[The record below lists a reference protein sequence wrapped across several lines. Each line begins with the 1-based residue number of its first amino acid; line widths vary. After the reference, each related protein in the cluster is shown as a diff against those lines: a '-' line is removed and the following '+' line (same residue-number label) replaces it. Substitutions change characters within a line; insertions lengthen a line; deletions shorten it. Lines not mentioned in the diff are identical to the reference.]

1 MFNLYTYEKR
11 IRDIE
16 LQEKQRTDRKQQY
29 ELHIK
34 NRDKL
39 AEKFYKKTNNFILEI
54 IRKPIIVKNSY
65 YDDEKEKKQNNSF
78 CLYKFQTDKE
88 RIEKLINPE
97 NRFRNGKNKKE
108 KTSIKQLNR
117 CRSNIIIK
125 KNSPNFIDLNDL
137 NKDNTPYNVIYINDN
152 RKIEGDKINQP
163 SMKFKP
169 RNDLERI
176 IDSINMNKGIYIKNN
191 EFIKFNNKYK
201 KEKLIAS
208 NKENEKKEKDL
219 CFIPNKDNKAILIS
233 YGSETQNKANNN
245 KKIDTLLKQEDNKVL
260 KDKINLSNAVKNITE
275 KYHSKTYFNS
285 IKQAI
290 LFNNNQD
297 KKIFNKFNKINKKC
311 QKKINY
317 SSSAINF
324 FPKIN
329 NNDTLNLKN
338 IYKIKSGKKINEQK
352 KKKNKIFKKTQLIDN
367 IINDISLDLII
378 DDKDKI
384 NVLDKIFKLN
394 NPISNYDIDLDLD
407 NLNKI
412 QNENLMKLKNMATNK
427 STHKMP
433 FFSERRKSKSN
444 IENKKGFFLDHDF
457 SSSISKMK
465 SLKLKNKEAI
475 IEDDKYIIINNNVYN
490 KKNESDMKN
499 LGKIALKNCHFI
511 NTKFDDNEK
520 NHLKKGE
527 GKLMITNGLSLN
539 QFLDKYSLPTFRK

>member
-108 KTSIKQLNR
+108 KTSTKQLNR

-125 KNSPNFIDLNDL
+125 KNIPNFIDLNNL

-297 KKIFNKFNKINKKC
+297 KKIFNKFNKINKKS

-352 KKKNKIFKKTQLIDN
+352 KKKNKIFKKTQL
-367 IINDISLDLII
+367 LII
-378 DDKDKI
+378 
-384 NVLDKIFKLN
+384 
-394 NPISNYDIDLDLD
+394 
-407 NLNKI
+407 
-412 QNENLMKLKNMATNK
+412 
-427 STHKMP
+427 
-433 FFSERRKSKSN
+433 
-444 IENKKGFFLDHDF
+444 
-457 SSSISKMK
+457 
-465 SLKLKNKEAI
+465 
-475 IEDDKYIIINNNVYN
+475 
-490 KKNESDMKN
+490 
-499 LGKIALKNCHFI
+499 
-511 NTKFDDNEK
+511 
-520 NHLKKGE
+520 
-527 GKLMITNGLSLN
+527 
-539 QFLDKYSLPTFRK
+539 